1 MMTSALWHLFSAP
14 VSIVAGTSFS
24 PNASFADVAFE
35 TIEPA
40 AGIRTRRDRRDKR
53 SERGRYTSNHGSA
66 LPIRQSVTCL
76 IASLEG

>member
-1 MMTSALWHLFSAP
+1 MMTSALWHLFSAL

-24 PNASFADVAFE
+24 PNASFTNIAFE

-53 SERGRYTSNHGSA
+53 DECGRYISNHGSA
-66 LPIRQSVTCL
+66 CQYAGRRIYL
-76 IASLEG
+76 IASFEG